1 MKSIIYIKS
10 ANQVVTVK
18 GASQLPK
25 RGREMSELDIIE
37 NGSVILV
44 DDRIAFVGTDEEAA
58 NYLDSVTGSVTTIDA
73 GGKVVTP
80 GLVDPHTHL
89 VFAGSREKEFEM
101 RLQGVKYIDILN
113 QGGGILSS
121 TKSTREATLEQ
132 LVEQSYVRLNRL
144 LQHGVT
150 TVEAK
155 SGYGLTV
162 EDELKQLRAAAASSM
177 GERWERRFSGMC
189 LASSSLANLS

>member
-1 MKSIIYIKS
+1 M
-10 ANQVVTVK
+10 
-18 GASQLPK
+18 
-25 RGREMSELDIIE
+25 DIIE

-44 DDRIAFVGTDEEAA
+44 DDLIAFAGSDEEAA
-58 NYLDSVTGSVTTIDA
+58 KYLDTVTGNVMTIDA
-73 GGKVVTP
+73 AGKVVTP

-101 RLQGVKYIDILN
+101 RLQGIKYIDILK

-132 LVEQSYVRLNRL
+132 LVEQSYARLNRL

-162 EDELKQLRAAAASSM
+162 EDELKQLRAARRLNVLHPVDLVSTFM
-177 GERWERRFSGMC
+177 GAHAVPAQYKENPEAFVSLITDEMIPLVAKRKSG
-189 LASSSLANLS
+189 